1 MTNNHHKDVQWWC
14 SSHYFTL
21 LIPPIKCLVV
31 LVGELDAIN
40 LTMTTQI
47 LLLYW
52 KLFKSTQFS
61 VTVISALSAWLI
73 VGTDI
78 KLVITTHEYRAIF
91 VWLWNENAWTK
102 QNNRK
107 RAIWLVYQTDTNTR
121 GLWLVKRT
129 FVWKNFMPENFLGIN
144 RYFVLTSY
152 FNMNGQSNNAFS
164 ILGFS
169 LAGKWRVHVLI
180 FSSIG
185 WYNK

>member
-1 MTNNHHKDVQWWC
+1 MFFTNY
-14 SSHYFTL
+14 YFTL

-47 LLLYW
+47 LLLHW

-61 VTVISALSAWLI
+61 VTMISALSAWLM

-78 KLVITTHEYRAIF
+78 KLVITLHEYRAMVMKWKRMNKTEATTEIEWF
-91 VWLWNENAWTK
+91 DWFIEQIQTHVASGWLSE
-102 QNNRK
+102 
-107 RAIWLVYQTDTNTR
+107 YPYE
-121 GLWLVKRT
+121 
-129 FVWKNFMPENFLGIN
+129 KNFMPENFLEIN
-144 RYFVLTSY
+144 RYFALTSY
-152 FNMNGQSNNAFS
+152 FNMIGQSNNAFS

-169 LAGKWRVHVLI
+169 LAGKWSVHVLI